1 MEEVTMYKSK
11 TMRITSDEHLPIHYD
26 GEIPEGEVRSVE
38 IDIIPGG
45 LSVISKWD
53 EVSRGISS

>member
-1 MEEVTMYKSK
+1 MYKSK

-38 IDIIPGG
+38 IGIIPGG